1 MDYASGIHIEEL
13 TFIMESIVTSVY
25 GILDITR
32 YLLRGTSKYD
42 I

>member
-1 MDYASGIHIEEL
+1 MNYASSIHIEEL
-13 TFIMESIVTSVY
+13 TFVTELIVMSVY
-25 GILDITR
+25 GISDITR